1 MALSDLTTESVHKAI
16 EEFDQLKRDAF
27 LEKYGFGPARN
38 YMVQA
43 NNRSY
48 DSKAIA
54 GAAHGYLPERLPL
67 APKDFSGGEATVKKK
82 LEDLGFTV
90 ANSEPIPLPLP
101 GDVLTNEQIGRHFV
115 VGNMGG
121 MRRST
126 KLNLLVLIS
135 DPFKGLYQDRWEDD
149 VLYYTGMGPTGDQ
162 SLTYAQNKTLNES
175 PQTGIPVHLLEAL
188 DPMKYT
194 YAGEVALVATPQQE
208 EQVDDEGHVRNVWM
222 FPIKL
227 KPGGAI
233 PVLSDTQARIIEE
246 TQAVK
251 AKRLP
256 IEELKSRAKRAKTKP
271 ALRMAQTASY
281 VRDAAVAEYAKRLAN
296 GHCDL
301 CEKPAPFQNK
311 QKEAYLECHHIV
323 WLAKGGDD
331 TVDNTVAL
339 CPNCHRKMHVLDHK
353 ADKQKL
359 TQRAAGR
366 SIS

>member
-1 MALSDLTTESVHKAI
+1 MALSDLTPEAVNKAI
-16 EEFDQLKRDAF
+16 EEFDHLKREAF
-27 LEKYGFGPARN
+27 LKKYGYGQARN
-38 YMVQA
+38 YVLQA

-54 GAAHGYLPERLPL
+54 GAAHGYLPGQSPL
-67 APKDFSGGEATVKKK
+67 SAKEFSGGETTVKKL

-90 ANSEPIPLPLP
+90 VSSKPVDLPLP
-101 GDVLTNEQIGRHFV
+101 GDVLTNEQIGRHFA

-135 DPFKGLYQDRWEDD
+135 DPFKGLYQDRWENDI
-149 VLYYTGMGPTGDQ
+149 LYYTGMGPTGDQ

-175 PQTGIPVHLLEAL
+175 LQTGIPVHLLEAL

-194 YAGEVALVATPQQE
+194 YAGEVTLVAIPQTE

-222 FPIKL
+222 FPIRL

-233 PVLSDTQARIIEE
+233 PVLSDTQARIIEQ
-246 TQAVK
+246 TQAAK

-256 IEELKSRAKRAKTKP
+256 TEELKARAKRAKTKP
-271 ALRMAQTASY
+271 ALRIAQTTSY
-281 VRDAAVAEYAKRLAN
+281 VRDAAVAEYAKRLAK

-301 CEKPAPFQNK
+301 CEKAAPFHNK

-331 TVDNTVAL
+331 TVENTVAL
-339 CPNCHRKMHVLDHK
+339 CPNCHRKMHVVDHK
-353 ADKQKL
+353 ADKKKL
-359 TQRAAGR
+359 TERAAGR
-366 SIS
+366 SID